1 MADRI
6 KEEYKSLACYKAMDP
21 AYQEDFNRLAQHYGR
36 MLNQGP
42 AQTITVYTSHDF
54 DRHCFDLYRII
65 SMYLLRE
72 EGIRQLNQ
80 EELYLFNLSVL
91 LHDISMCRGGYEN
104 GVNTAFDR
112 NIHAL
117 QSAQWI
123 RHEFDEGN
131 TILNE
136 FSLTTKQIEII
147 CDICKAHST
156 LKDRDTPTGL
166 FDPNLKYK
174 KVGKTEEIRVKALA
188 GILRIADE
196 LDVTR
201 DRLASADE
209 MDKLL
214 TAAADD
220 GRPEVQAFI
229 RENEESRKHFRR
241 LLLISSWER
250 CEDNITQLAL
260 KLDTEQVEKRQLAG
274 DEANLLDDLHAIQS
288 KIQGELETL
297 WNEVL
302 TKEAARAERLIT
314 VKTVVWA
321 EEDEQY
327 LQNLRLSEVAAPPV
341 NIRPIQEASSTVSD
355 VVESA
360 ESKTFSTCAPGGTGM
375 TIDPLDTG
383 LSQKIGRC
391 VREQR
396 LLHVGHYKLN
406 LIYCARDWIDTEG
419 LMDDSELAA
428 DIISL
433 FSDHICTSYRTE
445 EFTIVGLD
453 LLGARVAAQI
463 GFILQKPF
471 TYVIPAHQY
480 EEADSHEVDIPD
492 IPTQHK
498 VVLVTDSIITG
509 LTTAGIIQKNHWE
522 NRVLAVY
529 TIFYRM
535 PKNEKDVESA
545 RFPCE
550 VYALNAD
557 FSAEIAL
564 TDNCPYGDKSLC
576 QAVNQKLK

>member
-6 KEEYKSLACYKAMDP
+6 KEEYKSLTCYKAMDP
-21 AYQEDFNRLAQHYGR
+21 AYQEDFDRLAQHYGSI
-36 MLNQGP
+36 LNEGP

-72 EGIRQLNQ
+72 EGIEQLDQ
-80 EELYLFNLSVL
+80 EELYLLNLSVL
-91 LHDISMCRGGYEN
+91 LHDISMCRGGYEKE
-104 GVNTAFDR
+104 GYTIFDR
-112 NIHAL
+112 DIHAL

-123 RHEFDEGN
+123 QHEFNQRN
-131 TILNE
+131 TPLYQ
-136 FSLTTKQIEII
+136 SGLTADQVEII

-166 FDPNLKYK
+166 FDPELKYK
-174 KVGKTEEIRVKALA
+174 KDGKIGEIRVKALA

-201 DRLASADE
+201 HRLANADE
-209 MDKLL
+209 VDRLL
-214 TAAADD
+214 TAND

-229 RENEESRKHFRR
+229 RENKKSRKHFRL
-241 LLLISSWER
+241 LLLIRGLER
-250 CEDNITQLAL
+250 RENDTTQLAL
-260 KLDTEQVEKRQLAG
+260 KLDRDQAEKRRLAG
-274 DEANLLDDLHAIQS
+274 DKENLVDDLYEIQRKIQS
-288 KIQGELETL
+288 ELDTL
-297 WNEVL
+297 WNEVIS
-302 TKEAARAERLIT
+302 KEAAGARLFTT
-314 VKTVVWA
+314 VRTIVWA
-321 EEDEQY
+321 EVDNQY
-327 LQNLRLSEVAAPPV
+327 IQDLRPVEVADSPV
-341 NIRPIQEASSTVSD
+341 DICPVREETSRASD
-355 VVESA
+355 AAERA
-360 ESKTFSTCAPGGTGM
+360 ESKTSSTGEPNGTGM
-375 TIDPLDTG
+375 TIDLLDSG
-383 LSQKIGRC
+383 LSQKIGSC
-391 VREQR
+391 VREWR

-406 LIYCARDWIDTEG
+406 LIYCARDWIDTER

-428 DIISL
+428 DIISV

-453 LLGARVAAQI
+453 LLGARAAAQV

-492 IPTQHK
+492 IPAQHK

-529 TIFYRM
+529 TVFYRM